1 MPKFYEDKELKRLQS
16 MEMGILKDFMKI
28 CDENGLRYFGV
39 AGTGIGAIR
48 HGGFIPWDD
57 DIDICLL
64 RKDYDRLPE
73 LINKA
78 YPGKYTVQNINTSPD
93 YDLNFMK
100 IRLNGTRFV
109 EPADNDRQNA

>member
-57 DIDICLL
+57 DIDIALPREDYEKFIKLVEEKMGDKSYVLNAEHNLIFLL
-64 RKDYDRLPE
+64 
-73 LINKA
+73 
-78 YPGKYTVQNINTSPD
+78 
-93 YDLNFMK
+93 
-100 IRLNGTRFV
+100 
-109 EPADNDRQNA
+109 